1 MRPMHRSLAVA
12 ASLALALALNACAN
26 AGGSATDK
34 PAAKTAAKTPTKTEA
49 KTADVPPPAGSK
61 LAKVKLGMTDVDVRK
76 AMGEPT
82 GSKSYMTGK
91 QWIPFYWGPDTGR
104 TDWMYKGQGRVVFSR
119 NRYSGGLKVIR
130 VTYDPHETGA

>member
-1 MRPMHRSLAVA
+1 MRPMHRGLAVA
-12 ASLALALALNACAN
+12 ASLALALSACAS
-26 AGGSATDK
+26 AGGGATDK
-34 PAAKTAAKTPTKTEA
+34 PPAQTAAKTATKTDA
-49 KTADVPPPAGSK
+49 KTADVRPPAKSK

-82 GSKSYMTGK
+82 SSKSYMTGK

-104 TDWMYKGQGRVVFSR
+104 TDWKYKGQGRVVFSR

-130 VTYDPHETGA
+130 VTYDPHETG

>member
-26 AGGSATDK
+26 AGGRAADQ
-34 PAAKTAAKTPTKTEA
+34 PAAQAAT

-61 LAKVKLGMTDVDVRK
+61 LAKVKIGMNDVDVRK
-76 AMGEPT
+76 ALGEPT
-82 GSKSYMTGK
+82 SAKNYMTGK

-119 NRYSGGLKVIR
+119 NRYSGGLKVIK
-130 VTYDPHETGA
+130 VSYDPHEKGA